1 MNNKSIG
8 VFDSG
13 LGGLTAVKQIMKE
26 LPNENIIYFG
36 DTGRVP
42 YGTRSR
48 DTILKYTRGDIR
60 FLRTFDV
67 KIIVI
72 ACGTASSAAL
82 PAIKDEFDIPI
93 IGVIDAAVYAAV
105 RATRN
110 NKIGIIGTQ
119 GTIKSGEY
127 EKQIKAYNSEM
138 QTFAKA
144 CPLFVPIVENGHSD
158 TQVARLLVEEYLEDI
173 RNQGVDTLILG
184 CTHYP
189 LLEKVIREYMGDEVT
204 LINSGAEVAKYLK
217 KKLGNEDMLNDG
229 EKIGE
234 RYRYYVSDDIAGFEE
249 LGGIF
254 LEREINGQVNKID
267 IEKY

>member
-1 MNNKSIG
+1 MDNKCIG

-13 LGGLTAVKQIMKE
+13 LGGLTAVKQIINE
-26 LPNENIIYFG
+26 LPKEDIIYFG

-42 YGTRSR
+42 YGSRSKE
-48 DTILKYTRGDIR
+48 TLLKYTRGDIR
-60 FLRTFDV
+60 FLNTFDV

-82 PAIKDEFDIPI
+82 PAIKDEFDVPI

-105 RATRN
+105 RATKN
-110 NKIGIIGTQ
+110 KKIGVIGTA

-127 EKQIKAYNSEM
+127 EKQIKAYDSEM

-144 CPLFVPIVENGHSD
+144 CPMFVPLVENGYFD
-158 TQVARLLVEEYLEDI
+158 TEVTRIIVAEYLEEI

-189 LLEKVIREYMGDEVT
+189 HLADEIQKYMGSGVT
-204 LINSGAEVAKYLK
+204 LINSGAEAAAEAKNRLLSQSALSDK
-217 KKLGNEDMLNDG
+217 KRGTVK
-229 EKIGE
+229 
-234 RYRYYVSDDIAGFEE
+234 YYVSDSVDGFEKLAGMF
-249 LGGIF
+249 LGKH
-254 LEREINGQVNKID
+254 INGSVEKID
-267 IEKY
+267 IDKY